1 MIELLDINLI
11 LFDDLEND
19 FDNKLIEYYIF

>member
-1 MIELLDINLI
+1 MIELLDINFYI
-11 LFDDLEND
+11 FDDLDND